1 MSWSVSLMLPLAAMA
16 MGGDAPPETD
26 TDSASERFARVLV
39 TAYVCE
45 TLGFGVNYE
54 GLADWGHAIAAQME
68 SDGATPEAAMAHIR
82 GDVRDARDRFHYLHG
97 QTLVTAAAIDSG
109 FAGMTEGY
117 DAQYR
122 FQKSFTD
129 RCKDLAAAPDI
140 GALFT
145 APEQRLTGA
154 EFSHTITAMY
164 RRRTGGR

>member
-1 MSWSVSLMLPLAAMA
+1 MSWSISLFVPLAAMA
-16 MGGDAPPETD
+16 MGTQPPAPQD
-26 TDSASERFARVLV
+26 GGSQRFANVLV
-39 TAYVCE
+39 TSYVCE

-54 GLADWGHAIAAQME
+54 GLADWGRAVQAEMVAQ
-68 SDGATPEAAMAHIR
+68 GATPEAALAHIR

-140 GALFT
+140 GAFFT

-164 RRRTGGR
+164 RKRTEGR